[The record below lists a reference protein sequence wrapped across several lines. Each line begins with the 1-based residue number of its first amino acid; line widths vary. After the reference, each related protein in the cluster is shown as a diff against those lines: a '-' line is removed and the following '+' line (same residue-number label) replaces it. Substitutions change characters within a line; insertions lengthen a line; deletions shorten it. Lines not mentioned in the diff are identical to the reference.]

1 MTCGM
6 LCLMRRERR
15 GVLHLDKY
23 SPPKAK
29 LVWWEEERKR
39 EKRKEKKKREKKKKR
54 KKKDNGK
61 ENREPVVLSFTNIR
75 VAAVNGSTLQEVGV
89 LSYSG

>member
-6 LCLMRRERR
+6 LFVMRREGR

-23 SPPKAK
+23 SPPKAICS
-29 LVWWEEERKR
+29 VEEE
-39 EKRKEKKKREKKKKR
+39 KKREKEKEKER

-61 ENREPVVLSFTNIR
+61 EREPAVL
-75 VAAVNGSTLQEVGV
+75 
-89 LSYSG
+89 

>member
-6 LCLMRRERR
+6 LCVMRRERR

-23 SPPKAK
+23 SPPKEICSMGK
-29 LVWWEEERKR
+29 RR
-39 EKRKEKKKREKKKKR
+39 EKEKKKKKR

-61 ENREPVVLSFTNIR
+61 ERKPAVL
-75 VAAVNGSTLQEVGV
+75 
-89 LSYSG
+89 

>member
-6 LCLMRRERR
+6 LCVMRRERR

-23 SPPKAK
+23 SPPKAICSVGGGEK
-29 LVWWEEERKR
+29 KG
-39 EKRKEKKKREKKKKR
+39 KRKEKKKREKEKER

-61 ENREPVVLSFTNIR
+61 EREPVVL
-75 VAAVNGSTLQEVGV
+75 
-89 LSYSG
+89 